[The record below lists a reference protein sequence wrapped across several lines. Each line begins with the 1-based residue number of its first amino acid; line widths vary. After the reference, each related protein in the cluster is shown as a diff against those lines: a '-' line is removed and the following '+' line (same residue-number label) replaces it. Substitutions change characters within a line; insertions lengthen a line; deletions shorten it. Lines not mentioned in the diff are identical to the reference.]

1 MEFEWDEGNLTK
13 LEKVR
18 SSGRNLTVDETESVF
33 DDPNRLFRT
42 SYPDEKTGEPRYRVT
57 GLSNQNRIIS
67 VIFVIRAGKI
77 RIFNAWKAKQTALKE
92 YYAQTTDPGREKT
105 VRSEAD
111 PDFTGD
117 RAPGEQS

>member
-13 LEKVR
+13 FDKIR
-18 SSGRNLTVDETESVF
+18 SSGRNLTVDESESVF
-33 DDPNRLFRT
+33 DDPKRLFRT

-92 YYAQTTDPGREKT
+92 YYAQTTDPGREET
-105 VRSEAD
+105 IRGEAD

-117 RAPGEQS
+117 